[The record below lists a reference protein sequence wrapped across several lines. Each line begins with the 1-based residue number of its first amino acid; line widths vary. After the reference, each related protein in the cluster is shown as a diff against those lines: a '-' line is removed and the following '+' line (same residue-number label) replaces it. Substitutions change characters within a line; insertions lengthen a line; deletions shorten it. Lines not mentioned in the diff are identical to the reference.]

1 MYCVP
6 ARVNV
11 WGVRVCGEMVGGW
24 MDGKE
29 RGRVNESKK
38 DEGEGRG
45 RGGQRKGREKQQS
58 RITGLEVSYL

>member
-1 MYCVP
+1 M
-6 ARVNV
+6 
-11 WGVRVCGEMVGGW
+11 CGEMVGGW

-58 RITGLEVSYL
+58 HITGLEVTFSMSLL